1 MILITGGAGFIGSH
15 IVDELINNSYN
26 VIVAD
31 NLSTG
36 RIENIN
42 NSAIFYNIDIK
53 DKTRLETLFINNKIK
68 YIIHLAAQA
77 SVGYSMKYP
86 ICDANENII
95 SSLNLIELAK
105 KYNIKKLIVSSTA
118 AVYGEPQYLPIDE
131 NHNAN
136 PSSYYGLSKLT
147 MEKYIELSNID
158 YIIFRFSNVYGP
170 RQIPEGEAGVVSI
183 FMDYFINNNEINIFG
198 DGNQTRDFIYVK
210 DIAKIL
216 FLCIKNDNMTKEII
230 NISSNV
236 SISINELYEKLKHIT
251 KKDLKVNYLEE
262 RKGDIKHSLLNNS
275 KLLNYIDIKLTN
287 INVGLEK
294 TIEEIKCR

>member
-1 MILITGGAGFIGSH
+1 MILVTGGAGFIGSH

-36 RIENIN
+36 RMENIN

-262 RKGDIKHSLLNNS
+262 RRGDIKHSLLNNS

-287 INVGLEK
+287 INAGLEK

>member
-1 MILITGGAGFIGSH
+1 MILVTGGAGFIGSH

-36 RIENIN
+36 RMENIN

-118 AVYGEPQYLPIDE
+118 VVYGEPQYLPIDE

-147 MEKYIELSNID
+147 MEKYIKLSNID

-287 INVGLEK
+287 INAGLEK

>member
-36 RIENIN
+36 RMENIN

-183 FMDYFINNNEINIFG
+183 FMNYFINNNEINIFG

-216 FLCIKNDNMTKEII
+216 FLCIKNDNITKEII

-262 RKGDIKHSLLNNS
+262 RRGDIKHSLLNNS

-287 INVGLEK
+287 INAGLEK

>member
-1 MILITGGAGFIGSH
+1 MILVTGGAGFIGSH

-36 RIENIN
+36 RMENIN

-216 FLCIKNDNMTKEII
+216 FLCIKNDNITKEII

-262 RKGDIKHSLLNNS
+262 RRGDIKHSLLNNS

-287 INVGLEK
+287 INAGLEK

>member
-1 MILITGGAGFIGSH
+1 MILVTGGAGFIGSH

-36 RIENIN
+36 RMENIN

-53 DKTRLETLFINNKIK
+53 DKTRLETLFVNNKIK

-95 SSLNLIELAK
+95 SSLNLIELTK

-118 AVYGEPQYLPIDE
+118 AVYREPQYLPIDE

-147 MEKYIELSNID
+147 MEKYIKLSNID

-216 FLCIKNDNMTKEII
+216 FLCIKNDNITKEII

-262 RKGDIKHSLLNNS
+262 RRGDIKHSLLNNS

-287 INVGLEK
+287 INAGLEK
-294 TIEEIKCR
+294 TIKEIKCR

>member
-1 MILITGGAGFIGSH
+1 MILVTGGAGFIGSH

-36 RIENIN
+36 RMENIN

-95 SSLNLIELAK
+95 SSLNLIELTK

-147 MEKYIELSNID
+147 MEKYIKLSNID

-216 FLCIKNDNMTKEII
+216 FLCIKNDNITKEII

-262 RKGDIKHSLLNNS
+262 RRGDIKHSLLNNS

-287 INVGLEK
+287 INAGLEK
-294 TIEEIKCR
+294 TIKEIKCR

>member
-1 MILITGGAGFIGSH
+1 MILVTGGAGFIGSH

-36 RIENIN
+36 RMENIN

-86 ICDANENII
+86 ICDANKNII

-183 FMDYFINNNEINIFG
+183 FMNYFINNNEINIFG

-216 FLCIKNDNMTKEII
+216 FLCIKNDNITKEII

-262 RKGDIKHSLLNNS
+262 RRGDIKHSLLNNS

-287 INVGLEK
+287 INSGLEK

>member
-36 RIENIN
+36 RMENIN

-53 DKTRLETLFINNKIK
+53 DKTRLETLFVNNKIK

-262 RKGDIKHSLLNNS
+262 RRGDIKHSLLNNS

-287 INVGLEK
+287 INAGLEK
-294 TIEEIKCR
+294 TIKEIKCR

>member
-1 MILITGGAGFIGSH
+1 MILVTGGAGFIGSH

-36 RIENIN
+36 RMENIN

-147 MEKYIELSNID
+147 MEKYIKLSNID

-183 FMDYFINNNEINIFG
+183 FIDYFINNNEINIFG

-216 FLCIKNDNMTKEII
+216 FLCIKNDNITKEII

-262 RKGDIKHSLLNNS
+262 RRGDIKHSLLNNS

-287 INVGLEK
+287 INAGLEK

>member
-1 MILITGGAGFIGSH
+1 MILVTGGAGFIGSH

-36 RIENIN
+36 RMENIN

-147 MEKYIELSNID
+147 MEKYIKLSNID

-216 FLCIKNDNMTKEII
+216 FLCIKNDNITKEII

-262 RKGDIKHSLLNNS
+262 RRGDIKHSLLNNS

-287 INVGLEK
+287 INAGLEK
-294 TIEEIKCR
+294 TIKEIKCR

>member
-1 MILITGGAGFIGSH
+1 MILVTGGAGFIGSH

-36 RIENIN
+36 RMENIN

-53 DKTRLETLFINNKIK
+53 DKTRLETLFVNNKIK

-118 AVYGEPQYLPIDE
+118 AIYGEPQYLPIDE

-216 FLCIKNDNMTKEII
+216 FLCIKNDNITKEII

-262 RKGDIKHSLLNNS
+262 RRGDIKHSLLNNS

-287 INVGLEK
+287 INAGLEK

>member
-1 MILITGGAGFIGSH
+1 MILVTGGAGFIGSH

-36 RIENIN
+36 RMENIN

-183 FMDYFINNNEINIFG
+183 FIDYFINNNEINIFG

-262 RKGDIKHSLLNNS
+262 RRGDIKHSLLNNS

-287 INVGLEK
+287 INAGLEK

>member
-1 MILITGGAGFIGSH
+1 MILVTGGAGFIGSH

-36 RIENIN
+36 RMENIN

-86 ICDANENII
+86 IRDANENII

-216 FLCIKNDNMTKEII
+216 FLCIKNDNITKEII

-262 RKGDIKHSLLNNS
+262 RRGDIKHSLLNNS

-287 INVGLEK
+287 INAGLEK

>member
-26 VIVAD
+26 VIVVD

-36 RIENIN
+36 RMENIN

-262 RKGDIKHSLLNNS
+262 RRGDIKHSLLNNS
-275 KLLNYIDIKLTN
+275 KLINYIDIKLTN
-287 INVGLEK
+287 INAGLEK
-294 TIEEIKCR
+294 TIKEIKCR

>member
-1 MILITGGAGFIGSH
+1 MILVTGGAGFIGSH

-36 RIENIN
+36 RMENIN

-86 ICDANENII
+86 ICDVNENII

-170 RQIPEGEAGVVSI
+170 RQIPEGEAGVVPI

-216 FLCIKNDNMTKEII
+216 FLCIKNDNITKEII

-262 RKGDIKHSLLNNS
+262 RRGDIKHSLLNNS

-287 INVGLEK
+287 INAGLEK
-294 TIEEIKCR
+294 TIKEIKCR

>member
-1 MILITGGAGFIGSH
+1 MILVTGGAGFIGSH
-15 IVDELINNSYN
+15 IVDELINNSYK
-26 VIVAD
+26 VIIAD

-36 RIENIN
+36 RMENIN
-42 NSAIFYNIDIK
+42 GSAIFYNIDIK
-53 DKTRLETLFINNKIK
+53 DKTKLESLFINNKIK

-118 AVYGEPQYLPIDE
+118 AVYGEPKYLPIDE
-131 NHNAN
+131 NHDTN

-170 RQIPEGEAGVVSI
+170 RQIPQGEAGVVSI
-183 FMDYFINNNEINIFG
+183 FMDSFIKNNEINIFG

-216 FLCIKNDNMTKEII
+216 FLSIKNENITKEVI

-236 SISINELYEKLKHIT
+236 SISINELYKKLKYIT

-262 RKGDIKHSLLNNS
+262 REGDIKHSVLNNL
-275 KLLNYIDIKLTN
+275 KLLNYINIKLTD
-287 INVGLEK
+287 IDIGLEK

>member
-1 MILITGGAGFIGSH
+1 MILVTGGAGFIGSH

-36 RIENIN
+36 RMENIN

-183 FMDYFINNNEINIFG
+183 FMNYFINNNEINIFG

-216 FLCIKNDNMTKEII
+216 FLCIKNDNITKEII

-262 RKGDIKHSLLNNS
+262 RRGDIKHSLLNNS

-287 INVGLEK
+287 INAGLEK

>member
-1 MILITGGAGFIGSH
+1 MILVTGGAGFIGSH

-36 RIENIN
+36 RMENIN

-147 MEKYIELSNID
+147 MGKYIKLSNID

-262 RKGDIKHSLLNNS
+262 RRGDIKHSLLNNS

-287 INVGLEK
+287 INAGLEK

>member
-1 MILITGGAGFIGSH
+1 MILVTGGAGFIGSH

-36 RIENIN
+36 RMENIN

-262 RKGDIKHSLLNNS
+262 RRGDIKHSLLNNS
-275 KLLNYIDIKLTN
+275 KLINYIDIKLTN
-287 INVGLEK
+287 INAGLEK
-294 TIEEIKCR
+294 TIKEIKCR

>member
-1 MILITGGAGFIGSH
+1 MILVTGGAGFIGSH

-36 RIENIN
+36 RMENIN

-294 TIEEIKCR
+294 TIKEIKCR

>member
-1 MILITGGAGFIGSH
+1 MILVTGGAGFIGSH

-36 RIENIN
+36 RMENIN

-86 ICDANENII
+86 IRDANENII

-118 AVYGEPQYLPIDE
+118 AIYGEPQYLPIDE

-216 FLCIKNDNMTKEII
+216 FLCIKNDNITKEII

-262 RKGDIKHSLLNNS
+262 RRGDIKHSLLNNS

-287 INVGLEK
+287 INAGLEK

>member
-1 MILITGGAGFIGSH
+1 MILVTGGAGFIGSH

-36 RIENIN
+36 RMENIN

-147 MEKYIELSNID
+147 MEKYIKLSNID

-262 RKGDIKHSLLNNS
+262 RIGDIKHSLLNNS

>member
-1 MILITGGAGFIGSH
+1 MILVTGGAGFIGSH

-36 RIENIN
+36 RMENIN

-86 ICDANENII
+86 IRDANENII

-118 AVYGEPQYLPIDE
+118 AIYGEPQYLPIDE

-262 RKGDIKHSLLNNS
+262 RRGDIKHSLLNNS

-287 INVGLEK
+287 INAGLEK